1 MAEYCLF
8 NKPLG
13 CVTAVRDSHCP
24 TVMDYL
30 PEGLRDRLHPV
41 GRLDKNTEGL
51 LLLTD
56 DGELDAWV
64 LRPEHHIEKTY
75 FFMAFGLLEEEAFQ
89 RMAQGVIL
97 SGSGHQT
104 LPADCRRIAYQTI
117 GESAAYLPDDR
128 REHYLKNPSRPVTVG
143 EIKIREGHK
152 HQVRLMVKAVGGFV
166 FFLRRTAIGALS
178 ISRVPKPGQWVM
190 LGEEELSA
198 LGYQPGKHST
208 MRKFDVCQAG
218 ADGESHLGT
227 FYYGKR
233 LTYLPVRPASQYP
246 DDLRREFGQ
255 PYLLVTELPSLQ
267 NRIREGDRHR
277 QTMDKIIR
285 LPGDNLLLRRCG
297 RVTDIDW
304 ETLTPYQQSFRTE
317 WARRKETS
325 V

>member
-1 MAEYCLF
+1 MADYCLF

-30 PEGLRDRLHPV
+30 PEGLRGRLHPV

-51 LLLTD
+51 LLLTN
-56 DGELDAWV
+56 DGELDTWV

-97 SGSGHQT
+97 PGSGHQT
-104 LPADCRRIAYQTI
+104 LPADCRRIACQTI

-128 REHYLKNPSRPVTVG
+128 REHFLKNPSRPVTVG

-178 ISRVPKPGQWVM
+178 ISRVPKPGQWSM

-208 MRKFDVCQAG
+208 MRKFDVYQAE
-218 ADGESHLGT
+218 ADGECLLGT

-233 LTYLPVRPASQYP
+233 LTYLPANPSHACPGNLQEDLTRPQ
-246 DDLRREFGQ
+246 
-255 PYLLVTELPSLQ
+255 LLVTEFPVLQ
-267 NRIREGDRHR
+267 KRIREGDRCR
-277 QTMDKIIR
+277 QTMDTRIQ
-285 LPGDNLLLRRCG
+285 LEGDSVILYRRG
-297 RVTDIDW
+297 RVTGIDW
-304 ETLTPYQQSFRTE
+304 EALIPCQQSFREE
-317 WARRKETS
+317 WERIQEEIL
-325 V
+325 